1 MTDASSITHAFS
13 PTEVHV
19 NDGSP
24 TGSSELCD
32 TLAAT
37 AAARGLEGMFAE
49 LTASLAT
56 RKRWHSLF
64 DARLMEARAALGL
77 PLAGDSRAI
86 PAEKQAALEAKS
98 LEACREVGWPLV
110 DEGKVAAGW
119 MYLRAAV
126 EPEEMGR
133 RMAALAERVDVAAP
147 GTTDDQ
153 PATDDSPDAAQAD
166 ETIQEI
172 IHVALW
178 EGADPALGLKLLLS
192 RNGTCNTITAYEQAV
207 SRLPAARQRPA
218 ADLLVAHLH
227 REVLASLVHDLH
239 RRGIPV
245 EPGPDASLTGV
256 LESAG
261 GLKDDPA
268 VHVDVSHLQ
277 SVLRIA
283 RVCTDHVTLRR
294 AWELAS
300 YACRLPK
307 ETVYAGEPPFE
318 NVGES
323 SRLFYGAQLGIEVE
337 PAIAFFRKAAVL
349 AKVEQ
354 AGSLPG
360 DVLVLLLWRLARPAE
375 ALHAALDRP
384 RDDAGPSLL
393 QATGMLPSL
402 VEMAAASGD
411 WRPLRKACKEHG
423 DEITFA
429 ATLAAEHACA

>member
-1 MTDASSITHAFS
+1 M
-13 PTEVHV
+13 

-32 TLAAT
+32 KLAAT
-37 AAARGLEGMFAE
+37 AKARGLEGMFAE
-49 LTASLAT
+49 LTASLAA
-56 RKRWHSLF
+56 RQRWHSLF
-64 DARLMEARAALGL
+64 DARLMAARAALGL
-77 PLAGDSRAI
+77 PLTGDSRTI

-110 DEGKVAAGW
+110 EEGKVAAGW

-133 RMAALAERVDVAAP
+133 RMAALAERVDIAAP
-147 GTTDDQ
+147 GATDDQ

-178 EGADPALGLKLLLS
+178 EGVDPALGLKLLLS

-218 ADLLVAHLH
+218 ADLIVAHLH

-256 LESAG
+256 LEVAG

-277 SVLRIA
+277 SVLRIG
-283 RVCTDHVTLRR
+283 RVCTEHVTLRR

-349 AKVEQ
+349 SKVEQ

-360 DVLVLLLWRLARPAE
+360 DVLVLLLGRLARPAE

-384 RDDAGPSLL
+384 RDDGGPSLL

-411 WRPLRKACKEHG
+411 WGPLRKACKEHG

-429 ATLAAEHACA
+429 ATLAAEHAGA

>member
-1 MTDASSITHAFS
+1 M
-13 PTEVHV
+13 

-32 TLAAT
+32 KLAAT
-37 AAARGLEGMFAE
+37 AKARGLEGMFAE
-49 LTASLAT
+49 LTASLAA
-56 RKRWHSLF
+56 RQRWHSLF
-64 DARLMEARAALGL
+64 DARLMAARAALGL
-77 PLAGDSRAI
+77 PLTGDSRTI

-110 DEGKVAAGW
+110 EEGKVAAGW

-147 GTTDDQ
+147 RTTDDQ

-178 EGADPALGLKLLLS
+178 EGVDPALGLKLLLS

-218 ADLLVAHLH
+218 ADLIVAHLH

-256 LESAG
+256 LEVAG

-277 SVLRIA
+277 SVLRIG
-283 RVCTDHVTLRR
+283 RVCTEHVTLRR

-349 AKVEQ
+349 SKVEQ

-384 RDDAGPSLL
+384 RDDGGPSLL

-411 WRPLRKACKEHG
+411 WGPLRKACKEHG

-429 ATLAAEHACA
+429 ATLAAEHAGA

>member
-1 MTDASSITHAFS
+1 
-13 PTEVHV
+13 
-19 NDGSP
+19 
-24 TGSSELCD
+24 
-32 TLAAT
+32 
-37 AAARGLEGMFAE
+37 MFAE
-49 LTASLAT
+49 LTASLAA
-56 RKRWHSLF
+56 RQRWHSLF
-64 DARLMEARAALGL
+64 DARLMAARAALGL
-77 PLAGDSRAI
+77 PLTGDSRTI

-133 RMAALAERVDVAAP
+133 RMAALAERVDIAAP
-147 GTTDDQ
+147 GATDDQ

-178 EGADPALGLKLLLS
+178 EGVDPALGLKLLLS

-218 ADLLVAHLH
+218 ADLIVAHLH

-256 LESAG
+256 LEVAG

-277 SVLRIA
+277 SVLRIG
-283 RVCTDHVTLRR
+283 RVCTEHVTLRR

-349 AKVEQ
+349 SKVEQ

-384 RDDAGPSLL
+384 RDDGGPSLL

-411 WRPLRKACKEHG
+411 WGPLRKACKEHG

-429 ATLAAEHACA
+429 ATLAAEHAGA

>member
-1 MTDASSITHAFS
+1 
-13 PTEVHV
+13 
-19 NDGSP
+19 
-24 TGSSELCD
+24 
-32 TLAAT
+32 
-37 AAARGLEGMFAE
+37 MFAE
-49 LTASLAT
+49 LTASLAA
-56 RKRWHSLF
+56 RQRWHSLF
-64 DARLMEARAALGL
+64 DARLMAARAALGL
-77 PLAGDSRAI
+77 PLTGDSRTI

-110 DEGKVAAGW
+110 EEGKVAAGW

-133 RMAALAERVDVAAP
+133 RMAALAERVDIAAP
-147 GTTDDQ
+147 GATDDQ

-178 EGADPALGLKLLLS
+178 EGVDPALGLKLLLS

-218 ADLLVAHLH
+218 ADLIVAHLH

-256 LESAG
+256 LEVAG

-277 SVLRIA
+277 SVLRIG

-349 AKVEQ
+349 SKVEQ

-384 RDDAGPSLL
+384 RDDGGPSLL

-411 WRPLRKACKEHG
+411 WGPLRKACKEHG

-429 ATLAAEHACA
+429 ATLAAEHAGA

>member
-1 MTDASSITHAFS
+1 MTDGSSITHTFS
-13 PTEVHV
+13 PTEVPV

-32 TLAAT
+32 KLAAT
-37 AAARGLEGMFAE
+37 AKAGGLEGMFAE
-49 LTASLAT
+49 LTASLAA
-56 RKRWHSLF
+56 RQRWHSLF
-64 DARLMEARAALGL
+64 DARLMAARAALGL
-77 PLAGDSRAI
+77 PLTGDSRTI

-133 RMAALAERVDVAAP
+133 RMAALAERVDAAAP

-256 LESAG
+256 LEVAG

-384 RDDAGPSLL
+384 RDDGGPSLL

-411 WRPLRKACKEHG
+411 WGPLRKACKEHG

>member
-1 MTDASSITHAFS
+1 MTDGSSITHTFS
-13 PTEVHV
+13 PTEVPV

-32 TLAAT
+32 KLSAT
-37 AAARGLEGMFAE
+37 AKAGGLEGMFAE
-49 LTASLAT
+49 LTASLAA
-56 RKRWHSLF
+56 RQRWHSLF
-64 DARLMEARAALGL
+64 DARLMAARAALGL
-77 PLAGDSRAI
+77 PLTGDSRTI

-133 RMAALAERVDVAAP
+133 RMAALA
-147 GTTDDQ
+147 DQ
-153 PATDDSPDAAQAD
+153 LDRPATTSESPTATVDTPDAERAD

-178 EGADPALGLKLLLS
+178 EGVDPALGLKLLLS

-256 LESAG
+256 LEAAG

-323 SRLFYGAQLGIEVE
+323 SRLFYGAQLGIDVE
-337 PAIAFFRKAAVL
+337 AAIAFFRKAAVL
-349 AKVEQ
+349 SKVEQ

-384 RDDAGPSLL
+384 RDDGGPSLL

-411 WRPLRKACKEHG
+411 WGPLRKACKEHG

>member
-147 GTTDDQ
+147 VTTDDQ

-384 RDDAGPSLL
+384 RDDSGPSLL

-411 WRPLRKACKEHG
+411 WGPLRKACKEHG

-429 ATLAAEHACA
+429 ATLAAEHADA

>member
-1 MTDASSITHAFS
+1 
-13 PTEVHV
+13 
-19 NDGSP
+19 
-24 TGSSELCD
+24 
-32 TLAAT
+32 
-37 AAARGLEGMFAE
+37 MFAE
-49 LTASLAT
+49 LTASLAA
-56 RKRWHSLF
+56 RQRWHSLF
-64 DARLMEARAALGL
+64 DARLMAARAALGL
-77 PLAGDSRAI
+77 PLAGDSRTI

-98 LEACREVGWPLV
+98 LDACREVGWPLV
-110 DEGKVAAGW
+110 EEGKVAAGW

-133 RMAALAERVDVAAP
+133 RMAALAERFERSATTSDAP
-147 GTTDDQ
+147 MADDDGGEQ
-153 PATDDSPDAAQAD
+153 GD
-166 ETIQEI
+166 ETLQEI

-178 EGADPALGLKLLLS
+178 EGVDPALGLKLLLA

-256 LESAG
+256 LEAAG

-307 ETVYAGEPPFE
+307 ESVYPGEPPFE
-318 NVGES
+318 NVGEA

-411 WRPLRKACKEHG
+411 FGPLRKACREHG

-429 ATLAAEHACA
+429 ATLAAEHAGS

>member
-1 MTDASSITHAFS
+1 M
-13 PTEVHV
+13 

-32 TLAAT
+32 KLAAT
-37 AAARGLEGMFAE
+37 AKARGLEGMFAE
-49 LTASLAT
+49 LTASLAA
-56 RKRWHSLF
+56 RQRWHSLF
-64 DARLMEARAALGL
+64 DARLMAARAALGL
-77 PLAGDSRAI
+77 PLTGDSRTI

-110 DEGKVAAGW
+110 EEGKVAAGW

-133 RMAALAERVDVAAP
+133 RMAALAERVDIAAP
-147 GTTDDQ
+147 GATDDQ

-178 EGADPALGLKLLLS
+178 EGVDPALGLKLLLS

-218 ADLLVAHLH
+218 ADLIVAHLH

-256 LESAG
+256 LEVAG

-277 SVLRIA
+277 SVLRIG

-349 AKVEQ
+349 SKVEQ

-384 RDDAGPSLL
+384 RDDGGPSLL

-411 WRPLRKACKEHG
+411 WGPLRKACKEHG

-429 ATLAAEHACA
+429 ATLAAEHAGA

>member
-1 MTDASSITHAFS
+1 MTDGSSITHTFS
-13 PTEVHV
+13 PTEVPV

-32 TLAAT
+32 KLAAT
-37 AAARGLEGMFAE
+37 AKAGGLEGMFAE
-49 LTASLAT
+49 LTASLAA
-56 RKRWHSLF
+56 RQRWHSLF
-64 DARLMEARAALGL
+64 DARLMAARAALGL
-77 PLAGDSRAI
+77 PLTGDSRTI

-133 RMAALAERVDVAAP
+133 RMAALA
-147 GTTDDQ
+147 DQ
-153 PATDDSPDAAQAD
+153 LDRPATTSESPTATVDTPDAERAD

-178 EGADPALGLKLLLS
+178 EGVDPALGLKLLLS

-256 LESAG
+256 LEAAG

-294 AWELAS
+294 AWELAC

-337 PAIAFFRKAAVL
+337 AAIAFFRKAAVL

-411 WRPLRKACKEHG
+411 FGPLRKACKEHG

-429 ATLAAEHACA
+429 ATLAAEHAGA

>member
-1 MTDASSITHAFS
+1 
-13 PTEVHV
+13 V

-49 LTASLAT
+49 LTASLAA
-56 RKRWHSLF
+56 RQRWHSLF
-64 DARLMEARAALGL
+64 DARLMAARAALGL
-77 PLAGDSRAI
+77 PLAGDSRTI

-98 LEACREVGWPLV
+98 LDACREVGWPLV
-110 DEGKVAAGW
+110 EEGKVAAGW

-133 RMAALAERVDVAAP
+133 RMAALAERFERSATTSDAP
-147 GTTDDQ
+147 MADDDGGEQ
-153 PATDDSPDAAQAD
+153 GD
-166 ETIQEI
+166 ETLQEI

-178 EGADPALGLKLLLS
+178 EGVDPALGLKLLLA

-256 LESAG
+256 LEAAG

-307 ETVYAGEPPFE
+307 ESVYPGEPPFE
-318 NVGES
+318 NVGEA

-411 WRPLRKACKEHG
+411 FGPLRKACREHG

-429 ATLAAEHACA
+429 ATLAAEHAGS

>member
-1 MTDASSITHAFS
+1 M
-13 PTEVHV
+13 

-37 AAARGLEGMFAE
+37 ATARGLEGMFAE
-49 LTASLAT
+49 LTASLAA

-64 DARLMEARAALGL
+64 DARLMEARASLGL
-77 PLAGDSRAI
+77 PLAGDSRTI
-86 PAEKQAALEAKS
+86 PTEKQAALEAKS

-110 DEGKVAAGW
+110 EEGKVAAGW

-133 RMAALAERVDVAAP
+133 RMAALAERVDVSAA
-147 GTTDDQ
+147 GTTGDQ
-153 PATDDSPDAAQAD
+153 PATDDAPDAEQAD

-178 EGADPALGLKLLLS
+178 EGVDPALGLQLLLT

-207 SRLPAARQRPA
+207 SRLPAVRQRPA

-245 EPGPDASLTGV
+245 EPGPDASLIGV
-256 LESAG
+256 LEAAG

-307 ETVYAGEPPFE
+307 ESVYPGEPPFE
-318 NVGES
+318 NVGEA
-323 SRLFYGAQLGIEVE
+323 SRLFYGAQLGIEVDG
-337 PAIAFFRKAAVL
+337 AIAFFRKAAVL
-349 AKVEQ
+349 SKVEQ

-384 RDDAGPSLL
+384 RDDSGPSLL

-402 VEMAAASGD
+402 VDMAAASGD
-411 WRPLRKACKEHG
+411 WTTLRKACKEHG

-429 ATLAAEHACA
+429 ATLAAERVSA

>member
-1 MTDASSITHAFS
+1 M
-13 PTEVHV
+13 

-49 LTASLAT
+49 LTASLAA
-56 RKRWHSLF
+56 RQRWHSLF
-64 DARLMEARAALGL
+64 DARLMAARAALGL
-77 PLAGDSRAI
+77 PLAGDSRTI

-98 LEACREVGWPLV
+98 LDACREVGWPLV
-110 DEGKVAAGW
+110 EEGKVAAGW

-133 RMAALAERVDVAAP
+133 RMAALAERFERSATTSDAP
-147 GTTDDQ
+147 MADDDGGEQ
-153 PATDDSPDAAQAD
+153 GD
-166 ETIQEI
+166 ETLQEI

-178 EGADPALGLKLLLS
+178 EGVDPALGLKLLLA

-256 LESAG
+256 LEAAG

-307 ETVYAGEPPFE
+307 ESVYPGEPPFE
-318 NVGES
+318 NVGEA

-411 WRPLRKACKEHG
+411 FGPLRKACREHG

-429 ATLAAEHACA
+429 ATLAAEHAGS

>member
-1 MTDASSITHAFS
+1 M
-13 PTEVHV
+13 

-32 TLAAT
+32 ALAAT
-37 AAARGLEGMFAE
+37 AAARGLEEMFAE
-49 LTASLAT
+49 LTASLAA
-56 RKRWHSLF
+56 RRRWHSLF
-64 DARLMEARAALGL
+64 DARLMAARAALGL

-98 LEACREVGWPLV
+98 LDACREVGWPLV
-110 DEGKVAAGW
+110 EEGKVAAGW

-126 EPEEMGR
+126 DSEEMGR
-133 RMAALAERVDVAAP
+133 RMAMLAERFERLAPTGDAPTVD
-147 GTTDDQ
+147 DDGGEQ
-153 PATDDSPDAAQAD
+153 GD
-166 ETIQEI
+166 ETLQEI

-178 EGADPALGLKLLLS
+178 EGVDPALGLKLLLS

-256 LESAG
+256 LEAAG
-261 GLKDDPA
+261 GLEDDPA

-307 ETVYAGEPPFE
+307 ESVYPGEPPFE
-318 NVGES
+318 NVGEA

-411 WRPLRKACKEHG
+411 FGPLRKACREHG

-429 ATLAAEHACA
+429 ATLAAEHAGG

>member
-1 MTDASSITHAFS
+1 M
-13 PTEVHV
+13 

-32 TLAAT
+32 KLAAT
-37 AAARGLEGMFAE
+37 AKARGLEGMFAE
-49 LTASLAT
+49 LTASLAA
-56 RKRWHSLF
+56 RQRWHSLF
-64 DARLMEARAALGL
+64 DARLMAARAALGL
-77 PLAGDSRAI
+77 PLTGDSRTI

-110 DEGKVAAGW
+110 EEGKVAAGW

-133 RMAALAERVDVAAP
+133 RMAALAERVDIAAP
-147 GTTDDQ
+147 GATDDQ

-178 EGADPALGLKLLLS
+178 EGVDPALGLKLLLS

-218 ADLLVAHLH
+218 ADLIVAHLH

-256 LESAG
+256 LEVAG

-277 SVLRIA
+277 SVLRIG
-283 RVCTDHVTLRR
+283 RVCTEHVTLRR

-349 AKVEQ
+349 SKVEQ

-384 RDDAGPSLL
+384 RDDGGPSLL

-411 WRPLRKACKEHG
+411 WGPLRKACKEHG

-429 ATLAAEHACA
+429 ATLAAEHAGA

>member
-1 MTDASSITHAFS
+1 
-13 PTEVHV
+13 V
-19 NDGSP
+19 NDGSRS
-24 TGSSELCD
+24 GSSELCD
-32 TLAAT
+32 SLAAVT
-37 AAARGLEGMFAE
+37 AARGLEGMFAE
-49 LTASLAT
+49 LTASLAA

-64 DARLMEARAALGL
+64 DARLMEARSALGL
-77 PLAGDSRAI
+77 PLAGDARTI

-110 DEGKVAAGW
+110 EEGKVAAGW

-126 EPEEMGR
+126 DPEEMGG
-133 RMAALAERVDVAAP
+133 RMAALAERLEAP
-147 GTTDDQ
+147 LPDAPT
-153 PATDDSPDAAQAD
+153 ATDDLADSAPSD

-178 EGADPALGLKLLLS
+178 EGVDPALGLKLLLA

-256 LESAG
+256 LEAAG

-283 RVCTDHVTLRR
+283 RVCTDHATLRR
-294 AWELAS
+294 AWELAC
-300 YACRLPK
+300 YACRLPR
-307 ETVYAGEPPFE
+307 ESVYPGEPPFE
-318 NVGES
+318 NVGEA
-323 SRLFYGAQLGIEVE
+323 SRLFYGAQLGIDVE
-337 PAIAFFRKAAVL
+337 GTIAFFRKAAVL
-349 AKVEQ
+349 SKVEQ

-360 DVLVLLLWRLARPAE
+360 DVLVLLLWRLSRPAE

-384 RDDAGPSLL
+384 RDDSGPSLL

-411 WRPLRKACKEHG
+411 FGPLRKACREHG

-429 ATLAAEHACA
+429 ATLAVERAGR

>member
-1 MTDASSITHAFS
+1 
-13 PTEVHV
+13 
-19 NDGSP
+19 
-24 TGSSELCD
+24 
-32 TLAAT
+32 
-37 AAARGLEGMFAE
+37 MFAE
-49 LTASLAT
+49 LTASLAA
-56 RKRWHSLF
+56 RQRWHSLF
-64 DARLMEARAALGL
+64 DARLMAARAALGL
-77 PLAGDSRAI
+77 PLTGDSRTI

-110 DEGKVAAGW
+110 EEGKVAAGW

-133 RMAALAERVDVAAP
+133 RMAALAERVDIAAP
-147 GTTDDQ
+147 GATDDQ

-218 ADLLVAHLH
+218 ADLIVAHLH

-256 LESAG
+256 LEVAG

-277 SVLRIA
+277 SVLRIG
-283 RVCTDHVTLRR
+283 RVCTEHVTLRR

-411 WRPLRKACKEHG
+411 WGPLRKACKEHG

-429 ATLAAEHACA
+429 ATLAAEHAGA

>member
-1 MTDASSITHAFS
+1 M
-13 PTEVHV
+13 

-37 AAARGLEGMFAE
+37 AAARGLEEMFAE
-49 LTASLAT
+49 LTASLAA
-56 RKRWHSLF
+56 RQRWHSLF
-64 DARLMEARAALGL
+64 DARLMEARSALGL
-77 PLAGDSRAI
+77 PLAGDSRTI

-110 DEGKVAAGW
+110 EEGKVAAGW

-126 EPEEMGR
+126 DSEEMGR
-133 RMAALAERVDVAAP
+133 RMAALAERVE
-147 GTTDDQ
+147 GTATTSDAQ
-153 PATDDSPDAAQAD
+153 PATDDAPDAERAD

-178 EGADPALGLKLLLS
+178 EGADPALGLKLLLA

-245 EPGPDASLTGV
+245 EPGPDAALTGV
-256 LESAG
+256 LEAAG
-261 GLKDDPA
+261 GLNDDPA

-294 AWELAS
+294 AWELAC

-307 ETVYAGEPPFE
+307 DSVYPGEPPFE
-318 NVGES
+318 NVGAA
-323 SRLFYGAQLGIEVE
+323 SRLFYGAQLGIEIE
-337 PAIAFFRKAAVL
+337 GAIAFFRKAAVL

-354 AGSLPG
+354 TGSLPG

-402 VEMAAASGD
+402 VDMAAASGD
-411 WRPLRKACKEHG
+411 FGPLRKACKEHG

-429 ATLAAEHACA
+429 ATLAAQDSHWMLEYVA

>member
-1 MTDASSITHAFS
+1 MSDTA
-13 PTEVHV
+13 
-19 NDGSP
+19 P
-24 TGSSELCD
+24 TGSAELCD
-32 TLAAT
+32 TLAAAT
-37 AAARGLEGMFAE
+37 ATRGLEGMFAE
-49 LTASLAT
+49 LTASLAA

-64 DARLMEARAALGL
+64 DARLMQARAALGL
-77 PLAGDSRAI
+77 PLAGDSRTI

-110 DEGKVAAGW
+110 EEGKVAAGW

-126 EPEEMGR
+126 DAEEMGQ
-133 RMAALAERVDVAAP
+133 RMARLAEPFETSTTTSDAA
-147 GTTDDQ
+147 TADDG
-153 PATDDSPDAAQAD
+153 PDAERAD

-178 EGADPALGLKLLLS
+178 EGVDPALGLKLLLA

-227 REVLASLVHDLH
+227 REVLASVVHDLH
-239 RRGIPV
+239 RRGVPV

-256 LESAG
+256 LEAAG

-307 ETVYAGEPPFE
+307 ESVYPGEPPFE
-318 NVGES
+318 NVGEA
-323 SRLFYGAQLGIEVE
+323 SRLFYGAQLGLDVE
-337 PAIAFFRKAAVL
+337 AAIAFFRKAAVL

-411 WRPLRKACKEHG
+411 WGPLRKACRDHG

-429 ATLAAEHACA
+429 ATLAAERAGH

>member
-1 MTDASSITHAFS
+1 M
-13 PTEVHV
+13 

-32 TLAAT
+32 RLAAT
-37 AAARGLEGMFAE
+37 AKACGLEGMFAE
-49 LTASLAT
+49 LTASLAA
-56 RKRWHSLF
+56 RQRWHSLF
-64 DARLMEARAALGL
+64 DARLMSARAALGL
-77 PLAGDSRAI
+77 PLAGDSRTI

-110 DEGKVAAGW
+110 EEGKVAAGW

-133 RMAALAERVDVAAP
+133 RMAALADQLER
-147 GTTDDQ
+147 
-153 PATDDSPDAAQAD
+153 PATTSDAPTADDDEQGD
-166 ETIQEI
+166 ETLQEI

-178 EGADPALGLKLLLS
+178 EGVDPALGLKLLLA

-256 LESAG
+256 LEAAG

-277 SVLRIA
+277 SVLRIG
-283 RVCTDHVTLRR
+283 RVCIDHVMLRR

-318 NVGES
+318 NVGEA

-337 PAIAFFRKAAVL
+337 AAIAFFRKAAVM

-384 RDDAGPSLL
+384 RDDSGPSLL

-411 WRPLRKACKEHG
+411 WEPLRKACKEHG

-429 ATLAAEHACA
+429 ATLAAERAGA

>member
-1 MTDASSITHAFS
+1 M
-13 PTEVHV
+13 

-32 TLAAT
+32 ALAAT
-37 AAARGLEGMFAE
+37 AATRGLEGMFAE
-49 LTASLAT
+49 LTASLAA
-56 RKRWHSLF
+56 RQRWHSLF

-77 PLAGDSRAI
+77 PLAGDSRTI

-110 DEGKVAAGW
+110 AEGKVAAGW

-133 RMAALAERVDVAAP
+133 RMATLAERFERPAATNDAP
-147 GTTDDQ
+147 TADDEQ
-153 PATDDSPDAAQAD
+153 GD
-166 ETIQEI
+166 ETLQEI

-178 EGADPALGLKLLLS
+178 EGVDPALGLKLLLA

-207 SRLPAARQRPA
+207 SRLPAARQRAA

-256 LESAG
+256 LEAAG

-283 RVCTDHVTLRR
+283 RVCTDHVSLRR

-307 ETVYAGEPPFE
+307 ESVYPGEPPFE
-318 NVGES
+318 NVGEA
-323 SRLFYGAQLGIEVE
+323 SRLFYGAQLGVEVE

-360 DVLVLLLWRLARPAE
+360 DVLVLLLWRLSRPAE

-402 VEMAAASGD
+402 VEMATASGD
-411 WRPLRKACKEHG
+411 FGPLRKACREHG

-429 ATLAAEHACA
+429 ATLAAEHAGG

>member
-1 MTDASSITHAFS
+1 M
-13 PTEVHV
+13 

-37 AAARGLEGMFAE
+37 AAARGLEEMFAE
-49 LTASLAT
+49 LTASLAA
-56 RKRWHSLF
+56 RQRWHSLF
-64 DARLMEARAALGL
+64 DARLMEARSALGL
-77 PLAGDSRAI
+77 PLAGDSRTI

-110 DEGKVAAGW
+110 EEGKVAAGW

-126 EPEEMGR
+126 DSEEMGR
-133 RMAALAERVDVAAP
+133 RMAALAERVE
-147 GTTDDQ
+147 GTATTSDAQ
-153 PATDDSPDAAQAD
+153 PATDDAPDAERAD

-178 EGADPALGLKLLLS
+178 EGADPALGLKLLLA

-245 EPGPDASLTGV
+245 EPGPDAALTGV
-256 LESAG
+256 LEAAG
-261 GLKDDPA
+261 GLNDDPA

-277 SVLRIA
+277 SVQRIA
-283 RVCTDHVTLRR
+283 RVCTDPVTLRR
-294 AWELAS
+294 AWELAC

-307 ETVYAGEPPFE
+307 DSVYPGEPPFE
-318 NVGES
+318 NVGAA
-323 SRLFYGAQLGIEVE
+323 SRLFYGAQLGIEIE
-337 PAIAFFRKAAVL
+337 GAIAFFRKAAVL

-354 AGSLPG
+354 TGSLPG

-402 VEMAAASGD
+402 VDMAAASGD
-411 WRPLRKACKEHG
+411 FGPLRKACKEHG

-429 ATLAAEHACA
+429 ATLAAERASA

>member
-1 MTDASSITHAFS
+1 M
-13 PTEVHV
+13 

-32 TLAAT
+32 KLAAT
-37 AAARGLEGMFAE
+37 AKARGLEGMFAE
-49 LTASLAT
+49 LTASLAA
-56 RKRWHSLF
+56 RQRWHSLF
-64 DARLMEARAALGL
+64 DARLMAARAALGL
-77 PLAGDSRAI
+77 PLTGDSRTI

-110 DEGKVAAGW
+110 EEGKVAAGW

-133 RMAALAERVDVAAP
+133 RMAALAERVDIAAP
-147 GTTDDQ
+147 GATDDQ

-218 ADLLVAHLH
+218 ADLIVAHLH

-256 LESAG
+256 LEVAG

-277 SVLRIA
+277 SVLRIG
-283 RVCTDHVTLRR
+283 RVCTEHVTLRR

-411 WRPLRKACKEHG
+411 WGPLRKACKEHG

-429 ATLAAEHACA
+429 ATLAAEHAGA

>member
-1 MTDASSITHAFS
+1 MSDASEA
-13 PTEVHV
+13 
-19 NDGSP
+19 
-24 TGSSELCD
+24 GSSNLCD

-49 LTASLAT
+49 LTASLAA

-64 DARLMEARAALGL
+64 DARLMEARSALGL
-77 PLAGDSRAI
+77 PLAGDSRTI
-86 PAEKQAALEAKS
+86 PTEKQAALEATS
-98 LEACREVGWPLV
+98 LEACREAGWPLV
-110 DEGKVAAGW
+110 EEGKVAAGW

-133 RMAALAERVDVAAP
+133 RMRLLAERLTGPESAASVAA
-147 GTTDDQ
+147 
-153 PATDDSPDAAQAD
+153 PATDDSPEAAQTD
-166 ETIQEI
+166 ETLQEI

-178 EGADPALGLKLLLS
+178 EGVAPELGPELLLS

-239 RRGIPV
+239 RRGVPV
-245 EPGPDASLTGV
+245 EPGPDASLIGV
-256 LESAG
+256 LEAAG
-261 GLKDDPA
+261 GLKDDPS

-277 SVLRIA
+277 SVLRIG
-283 RVCTDHVTLRR
+283 RVCTDHATLRR
-294 AWELAS
+294 CFELAS
-300 YACRLPK
+300 YACRLPR
-307 ETVYAGEPPFE
+307 ESVYPGEPPFE
-318 NVGES
+318 NVGEA
-323 SRLFYGAQLGIEVE
+323 SRLFYGAQLGVDVE
-337 PAIAFFRKAAVL
+337 PAIAFFRKAAVM

-354 AGSLPG
+354 SGSLPG
-360 DVLVLLLWRLARPAE
+360 DVLVLLLWRLGRPAE
-375 ALHAALDRP
+375 ALHAALERP
-384 RDDAGPSLL
+384 RDDQGPSLL

-411 WRPLRKACKEHG
+411 YGPLRKACRDHG

-429 ATLAAEHACA
+429 ATLAAERTGT

>member
-1 MTDASSITHAFS
+1 MQ
-13 PTEVHV
+13 
-19 NDGSP
+19 
-24 TGSSELCD
+24 
-32 TLAAT
+32 
-37 AAARGLEGMFAE
+37 
-49 LTASLAT
+49 
-56 RKRWHSLF
+56 
-64 DARLMEARAALGL
+64 RLLQCL
-77 PLAGDSRAI
+77 
-86 PAEKQAALEAKS
+86 
-98 LEACREVGWPLV
+98 
-110 DEGKVAAGW
+110 
-119 MYLRAAV
+119 
-126 EPEEMGR
+126 
-133 RMAALAERVDVAAP
+133 
-147 GTTDDQ
+147 DD
-153 PATDDSPDAAQAD
+153 
-166 ETIQEI
+166 
-172 IHVALW
+172 
-178 EGADPALGLKLLLS
+178 
-192 RNGTCNTITAYEQAV
+192 R
-207 SRLPAARQRPA
+207 
-218 ADLLVAHLH
+218 VAHLH

-256 LESAG
+256 LEVAG

-283 RVCTDHVTLRR
+283 RVCTEHVTLRR

-318 NVGES
+318 NVGAA
-323 SRLFYGAQLGIEVE
+323 SRLFYGAQLGIDVE
-337 PAIAFFRKAAVL
+337 GAIAFFRKAAVL
-349 AKVEQ
+349 AKVEE

-384 RDDAGPSLL
+384 RDDGGPSLL

-411 WRPLRKACKEHG
+411 WGPLRKACKEHG

-429 ATLAAEHACA
+429 ATLAAEHAGA

>member
-1 MTDASSITHAFS
+1 
-13 PTEVHV
+13 
-19 NDGSP
+19 
-24 TGSSELCD
+24 
-32 TLAAT
+32 
-37 AAARGLEGMFAE
+37 MFAE
-49 LTASLAT
+49 LTASLAA
-56 RKRWHSLF
+56 RQRWHSLF
-64 DARLMEARAALGL
+64 DARLMAARAALGL
-77 PLAGDSRAI
+77 PLTGDSRTI

-110 DEGKVAAGW
+110 EEGKVAAGW

-133 RMAALAERVDVAAP
+133 RMAALAERVDIAAP
-147 GTTDDQ
+147 GATDDQ

-178 EGADPALGLKLLLS
+178 EGVDPALGLKLLLS

-218 ADLLVAHLH
+218 ADLIVAHLH

-256 LESAG
+256 LEVAG

-277 SVLRIA
+277 SVLRIG
-283 RVCTDHVTLRR
+283 RVCTEHVTLRR

-349 AKVEQ
+349 SKVEQ

-384 RDDAGPSLL
+384 RDDGGPSLL

-411 WRPLRKACKEHG
+411 WGPLRKACKEHG

-429 ATLAAEHACA
+429 ATLAAEHAGA

>member
-1 MTDASSITHAFS
+1 M
-13 PTEVHV
+13 

-37 AAARGLEGMFAE
+37 AAARGLEEMFAE
-49 LTASLAT
+49 LTASLAA
-56 RKRWHSLF
+56 RQRWHSLF
-64 DARLMEARAALGL
+64 DARLMEARSALGL
-77 PLAGDSRAI
+77 PLAGDSRTI

-110 DEGKVAAGW
+110 EEGKVAAGW

-126 EPEEMGR
+126 DSEEMGR
-133 RMAALAERVDVAAP
+133 RMAALAERVE
-147 GTTDDQ
+147 GTATTSDAQ
-153 PATDDSPDAAQAD
+153 PATDDAPDAERAD

-178 EGADPALGLKLLLS
+178 EGADPALGLKRLLA

-245 EPGPDASLTGV
+245 EPGPDAALTGV
-256 LESAG
+256 LEAAG
-261 GLKDDPA
+261 GLNDDPA

-294 AWELAS
+294 AWELAC

-307 ETVYAGEPPFE
+307 DSVYPGEPPFE
-318 NVGES
+318 NVGAA
-323 SRLFYGAQLGIEVE
+323 SRLFYGAQLGIEIE
-337 PAIAFFRKAAVL
+337 GAIAFFRKAAVL

-354 AGSLPG
+354 TGSLPG

-402 VEMAAASGD
+402 VDMAAASGD
-411 WRPLRKACKEHG
+411 FGPLRKACKEHG

-429 ATLAAEHACA
+429 ATLAAERASA